1 MALQILNRLGPLY
14 NGYSGIYPDQ
24 NGECEAIYSIDSE
37 ELIKDAFDNNY
48 KVVRED
54 DNTPLNNFQEYM
66 DDEECEYAKILYDYK
81 KLKKDL
87 EETVNQKTVVI
98 KFISGSWYYY
108 PKKWYNMVN
117 PHTRNRTDRK
127 YRLKQLWTR
136 KYITVDNDN
145 PFWEVSIDA
154 NKKGSPITIDD
165 VLFAT
170 RALMVD
176 HTRTINGGYKVVQE
190 TNDTLILEPDIDN
203 FSS

>member
-14 NGYSGIYPDQ
+14 NGYSGIYPDL
-24 NGECEAIYSIDSE
+24 NGECEAIYDLDSE
-37 ELIKDAFDNNY
+37 ELIKDAFDNNH

-54 DNTPLNNFQEYM
+54 DDTPLNNFQEYL

-87 EETVNQKTVVI
+87 EENVNQKKVI
-98 KFISGSWYYY
+98 VKFTDGNWYDY
-108 PKKWYNMVN
+108 PEKWYNLIN
-117 PHTRNRTDRK
+117 PKTRNRTDRK
-127 YRLKQLWTR
+127 YRLPRLWTR
-136 KYITVDNDN
+136 KYITVDN
-145 PFWEVSIDA
+145 PFWEIRIDA
-154 NKKGSPITIDD
+154 NIKGSPITIDD

-170 RALMVD
+170 RALMAD

-190 TNDTLILEPDIDN
+190 TNDILILEPDIDN